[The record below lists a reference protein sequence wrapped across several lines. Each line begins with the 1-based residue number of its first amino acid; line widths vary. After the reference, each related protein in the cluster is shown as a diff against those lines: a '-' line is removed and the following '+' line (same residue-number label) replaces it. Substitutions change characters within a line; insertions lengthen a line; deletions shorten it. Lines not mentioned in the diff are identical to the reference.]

1 MLELISDYM
10 RDEKSR
16 HLLNELTQKT
26 FGFDFEG
33 WVTDGYF
40 EGDYIPYSF
49 VEDGVMISNV
59 SANRMKF
66 EHNGTIKN
74 YIQIGTVMT
83 DVDYRK
89 QGLAAQLMKHV
100 IETYE
105 NSCDGIYLFGDLGA
119 LEFYKK
125 MGFSVENQYRYYLKD
140 EFLNI
145 EKAECRFM
153 PIKDQGEALRQK
165 YLDYVRHSARHSSFE
180 QVNKY
185 GLQMFYT
192 SGLDSVYYA
201 EDIDCF
207 IVKEQDDCTVIGSVL
222 SKERIPL
229 IAILRRIDVDNRCRL
244 GFVPFD
250 EDRNLCVSEEYDG
263 GDDYRLFYRGAG
275 LESIERDK
283 LFFPDLSHA

>member
-10 RDEKSR
+10 RDERSR

-89 QGLAAQLMKHV
+89 QGL
-100 IETYE
+100 
-105 NSCDGIYLFGDLGA
+105 A

>member
-1 MLELISDYM
+1 
-10 RDEKSR
+10 
-16 HLLNELTQKT
+16 
-26 FGFDFEG
+26 
-33 WVTDGYF
+33 
-40 EGDYIPYSF
+40 
-49 VEDGVMISNV
+49 
-59 SANRMKF
+59 
-66 EHNGTIKN
+66 
-74 YIQIGTVMT
+74 
-83 DVDYRK
+83 
-89 QGLAAQLMKHV
+89 
-100 IETYE
+100 
-105 NSCDGIYLFGDLGA
+105 
-119 LEFYKK
+119 
-125 MGFSVENQYRYYLKD
+125 
-140 EFLNI
+140 
-145 EKAECRFM
+145 
-153 PIKDQGEALRQK
+153 
-165 YLDYVRHSARHSSFE
+165 
-180 QVNKY
+180 
-185 GLQMFYT
+185 MFYT

>member
-10 RDEKSR
+10 RDEGSR
-16 HLLNELTQKT
+16 HMLNGLTQKT

-33 WVTDGYF
+33 WVTGGYF

-59 SANRMKF
+59 SVNKMQFMQKDQIR
-66 EHNGTIKN
+66 N

-105 NSCDGIYLFGDLGA
+105 NNCDGIYLFGDLGA
-119 LEFYKK
+119 VEFYKK
-125 MGFSVENQYRYYLKD
+125 MGFSVENQYKYYLKD

-145 EKAECRFM
+145 EKAETRFM

-165 YLDYVRHSARHSSFE
+165 YLDYVRHSVRYSSFE
-180 QVNKY
+180 QINKF

-250 EDRNLCVSEEYDG
+250 EDKNLCVSEEYDG
-263 GDDYRLFYRGAG
+263 GDD
-275 LESIERDK
+275 
-283 LFFPDLSHA
+283 

>member
-59 SANRMKF
+59 SANRMQF
-66 EHNGTIKN
+66 MQNGEIRN

-105 NSCDGIYLFGDLGA
+105 NNCDGIYLFGDLGA

-125 MGFSVENQYRYYLKD
+125 MGFNVENQYRYFLKD

-145 EKAECRFM
+145 EKAECRFE
-153 PIKDQGEALRQK
+153 PIKDKGEELRQK
-165 YLDYVRHSARHSSFE
+165 YLDYVRHGAHCSSFE
-180 QVNKY
+180 QINKY

-192 SGLDSVYYA
+192 GGLDSVYYA

-250 EDRNLCVSEEYDG
+250 EDKNLCVSEEYNG
-263 GDDYRLFYRGAG
+263 ADDYRLFYRGAK

>member
-10 RDEKSR
+10 RDERSR
-16 HLLNELTQKT
+16 HMLNELTQKT

-33 WVTDGYF
+33 WVTGGYF

-49 VEDGVMISNV
+49 AEDGVMISNV
-59 SANRMKF
+59 SANRMQFMQKD
-66 EHNGTIKN
+66 TIRN

-83 DVDYRK
+83 DPDYRK
-89 QGLAAQLMKHV
+89 QGYAARLMQHV

-105 NSCDGIYLFGDLGA
+105 NKCDGFYLFGDLSA
-119 LEFYKK
+119 IDFYKK
-125 MGFSVENQYRYYLKD
+125 MGFSVENQYKYYLKD

-145 EKAECRFM
+145 EKAESRFM
-153 PIKDQGEALRQK
+153 PIKDQGEEIRQK
-165 YLDYVRHSARHSSFE
+165 YLDYVRNGAHYSSFE
-180 QVNKY
+180 QINKY

-201 EDIDCF
+201 ADIDCF
-207 IVKEQDDCTVIGSVL
+207 IVMENDDCTVIGSVL

-250 EDRNLCVSEEYDG
+250 EDKNLCVSEEYDG
-263 GDDYRLFYRGAG
+263 GEDYRLFYRGAG

>member
-59 SANRMKF
+59 SANRMQF
-66 EHNGTIKN
+66 MQNGEIRN

-105 NSCDGIYLFGDLGA
+105 NNCDGIYLFGDLGA

-125 MGFSVENQYRYYLKD
+125 MGFNVENQYRYFLKD

-145 EKAECRFM
+145 EKAECRFE
-153 PIKDQGEALRQK
+153 PIKDKGEELRQK
-165 YLDYVRHSARHSSFE
+165 YLDYVRHGAHCSSFE
-180 QVNKY
+180 QINKY

-192 SGLDSVYYA
+192 GGLDSVYYA

-229 IAILRRIDVDNRCRL
+229 IAILRRIDVDNRCFLPTRL
-244 GFVPFD
+244 ASP
-250 EDRNLCVSEEYDG
+250 
-263 GDDYRLFYRGAG
+263 
-275 LESIERDK
+275 K
-283 LFFPDLSHA
+283 T

>member
-59 SANRMKF
+59 SANRMQF
-66 EHNGTIKN
+66 MQNGEIRN

-105 NSCDGIYLFGDLGA
+105 NNCDGIYLFGDLGA

-125 MGFSVENQYRYYLKD
+125 MGFNVENQYRYFLKD

-145 EKAECRFM
+145 EKAECRFE
-153 PIKDQGEALRQK
+153 PIKDKGEELRQK
-165 YLDYVRHSARHSSFE
+165 YLDYVRHGAHCSSFE
-180 QVNKY
+180 LINKY

-192 SGLDSVYYA
+192 GGLDSVYYA

-263 GDDYRLFYRGAG
+263 ADDYRLFYRGAK